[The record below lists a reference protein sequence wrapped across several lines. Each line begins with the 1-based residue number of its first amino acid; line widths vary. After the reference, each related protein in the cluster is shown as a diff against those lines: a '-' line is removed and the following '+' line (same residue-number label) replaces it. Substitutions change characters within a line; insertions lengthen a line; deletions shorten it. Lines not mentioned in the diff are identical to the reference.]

1 MLGAR
6 NAATSTEMIS
16 GAASLKIGTAVCIAL
31 GADGPGA
38 DAWVTWQTWQLASLE
53 GVLCQ

>member
-6 NAATSTEMIS
+6 NAVTSTEMLS
-16 GAASLKIGTAVCIAL
+16 GAASLKIVTAACIAL

-38 DAWVTWQTWQLASLE
+38 DAWVIWQTWQLASLE